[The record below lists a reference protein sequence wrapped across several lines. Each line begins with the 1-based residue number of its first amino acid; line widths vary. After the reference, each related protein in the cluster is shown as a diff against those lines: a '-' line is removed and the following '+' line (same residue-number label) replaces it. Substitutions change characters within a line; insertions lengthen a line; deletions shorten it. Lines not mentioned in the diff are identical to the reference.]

1 MRFRGRAVLLLL
13 LVQPCEFTAKL
24 ENHTPALPA
33 FALSFISGAQLQ
45 ASLPISNHR
54 ACTDRQPI

>member
-1 MRFRGRAVLLLL
+1 MLLLL